1 MGAEAAQ
8 EGRETRENRSSRLGS
23 CRACYRLSSSVPD
36 DLTRGAN
43 KTALSHRL
51 WMLVRLAER
60 PRPETETFERLV
72 PMNPRQPQEVNLQYQ
87 QEERGDR
94 PQESTIQGLRHSA
107 IIPKV
112 RSCTRRIQPFPLNS
126 LKAMAGVEGFEPP
139 TLGLENRGKS
149 PDRRFKSLILRALLS
164 RLLVSW

>member
-8 EGRETRENRSSRLGS
+8 EGRETHENRTSRLGGCCAS
-23 CRACYRLSSSVPD
+23 YRPGSSVPD

-72 PMNPRQPQEVNLQYQ
+72 PMNPRQPQEADLQHQ
-87 QEERGDR
+87 QEQGGDR
-94 PQESTIQGLRHSA
+94 PRKSTIQGLGHNSPV
-107 IIPKV
+107 IPNV
-112 RSCTRRIQPFPLNS
+112 CNFHP
-126 LKAMAGVEGFEPP
+126 MC
-139 TLGLENRGKS
+139 
-149 PDRRFKSLILRALLS
+149 DD
-164 RLLVSW
+164 